1 MGSVCVR
8 ALWET
13 FGLQDQYRWYGSWP
27 VPNPRPGRFDKG
39 LSLKQEK
46 KTSEAISESVG
57 KVSVSACEGG
67 YN

>member
-27 VPNPRPGRFDKG
+27 VPNPNPRPGRFDKG
-39 LSLKQEK
+39 LKP
-46 KTSEAISESVG
+46 
-57 KVSVSACEGG
+57 
-67 YN
+67 